1 MVYDD
6 RMSDYIE
13 VKDRIQAFHAKYP
26 DGSLQSEYEIV
37 T

>member
-13 VKDRIQAFHAKYP
+13 VKDRIQAFHNKYP
-26 DGSLQSEYEIV
+26 DGSHCNQNTTY
-37 T
+37 